1 MKSMH
6 RLMECSIG
14 CLDSMPDA
22 LCEAARRSDTGSVL
36 VLHVRENGQQ
46 MSTFEVN
53 DSDQKW
59 LDDEMWLDD
68 GRPLTERHG
77 VPNRTEIAQ
86 GHAHICVCDYACVY
100 QFQELHAKLLVGMN
114 LFKCLSTNETQ
125 GQAFAEAEE
134 HWGSYCRLHNLD
146 YPSGIPK
153 AKKMPAA
160 AEAAAAAEDAPVAA
174 LVPLSAAEEAAAA
187 DPVPAAAPVKKRP
200 AAAPVAAEPAGA
212 AAPVKKRPAA
222 ARVNKMPAAAL
233 LAARE

>member
-1 MKSMH
+1 
-6 RLMECSIG
+6 
-14 CLDSMPDA
+14 MPDV

-68 GRPLTERHG
+68 GRPLTERYG
-77 VPNRTEIAQ
+77 VPNRMEIAR
-86 GHAHICVCDYACVY
+86 GHAHICVCDYACVC
-100 QFQELHAKLLVGMN
+100 QFHELHAKLLVGMN

-125 GQAFAEAEE
+125 GQAFADAEE

-160 AEAAAAAEDAPVAA
+160 AAAAAEAAAAAAAAEDAPVAA
-174 LVPLSAAEEAAAA
+174 LVPLSAAEEAASA

-200 AAAPVAAEPAGA
+200 AAAPVAAKPAGA

-233 LAARE
+233 LAARERRA

>member
-1 MKSMH
+1 
-6 RLMECSIG
+6 
-14 CLDSMPDA
+14 MPDV

-46 MSTFEVN
+46 MRTFEVN

-68 GRPLTERHG
+68 GRPLTERYG

-86 GHAHICVCDYACVY
+86 GHAHICVCDYACVC
-100 QFQELHAKLLVGMN
+100 QFHELHAKLLVGMN

-125 GQAFAEAEE
+125 GQAFADAEE

-160 AEAAAAAEDAPVAA
+160 AAAAAAAEAAAAAAAAEDAPVAA
-174 LVPLSAAEEAAAA
+174 LVPLSAAEEAASA

-200 AAAPVAAEPAGA
+200 AAAPVAAKPAGA

-233 LAARE
+233 LAARERRA